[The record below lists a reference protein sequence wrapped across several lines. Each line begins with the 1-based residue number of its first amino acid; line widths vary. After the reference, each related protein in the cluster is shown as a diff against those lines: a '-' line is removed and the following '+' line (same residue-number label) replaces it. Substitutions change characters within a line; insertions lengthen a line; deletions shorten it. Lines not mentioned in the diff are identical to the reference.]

1 MRFESAIPTTHEE
14 STMAKLTKSQR
25 AAAPKAG
32 PKGSFPIPDRE
43 HAVLALQ
50 MRSHAANPAG
60 IVAKVHAKFPDVGKN
75 VGKKGDSRHAW

>member
-1 MRFESAIPTTHEE
+1 
-14 STMAKLTKSQR
+14 MAKLTAKQR

-32 PKGSFPIPDRE
+32 PKGSFPIPDKE
-43 HAVLALQ
+43 HAILALQ

-75 VGKKGDSRHAW
+75 VGKSGYGRTRT